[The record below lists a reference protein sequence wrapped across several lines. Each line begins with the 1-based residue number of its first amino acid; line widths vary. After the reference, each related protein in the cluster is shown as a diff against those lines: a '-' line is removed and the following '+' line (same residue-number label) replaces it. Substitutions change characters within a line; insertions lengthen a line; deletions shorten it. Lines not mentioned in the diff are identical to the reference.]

1 MTQRN
6 PWTYFWQKGAKAS
19 FLDDRSRL
27 QTYQMRK
34 FWFERMDE
42 ADVKQPVVDVGT
54 GNGIVVQWLTEYAEE
69 KGKKLD
75 VSGIDSA
82 QINPPNKSLK
92 LSGETDYEQF
102 SLSGNKKVGVFVSH
116 FGIEYGDLDSGLRNL
131 SSQLKRGGSLVAL
144 VHSEESVIYK
154 KSLEVYELI
163 PSVIKQLKKS
173 VSVLQEAL
181 FKQGEGSL
189 PRAAQEAQQRLNQ
202 FARKHQQQSAFHA
215 MNFVPATKH
224 LLQAAAA
231 GKKAESQKIFDD
243 YLANVT
249 EHRARLTTLL
259 KATDSLG
266 EPYDLQRRIEDAG
279 FKQVRIQQVQFPET
293 GVVGNC
299 VQAVKGS

>member
-42 ADVKQPVVDVGT
+42 TDVKQPIVDVGT

-69 KGKKLD
+69 KGKKID

-92 LSGETDYEQF
+92 LSGDTDYEQF

-116 FGIEYGDLDSGLRNL
+116 FGMEYGDLDSGLRNL

-173 VSVLQEAL
+173 VSVLQDAL
-181 FKQGEGSL
+181 LKQRDGSL

-202 FARKHQQQSAFHA
+202 FARRHQQQSAFHA

-231 GKKAESQKIFDD
+231 GKKVESQKIFDD

-266 EPYDLQRRIEDAG
+266 EPADLKKRIEDAG
-279 FKQVRIQQVQFPET
+279 FKQVRVQQVQFPET

>member
-1 MTQRN
+1 M
-6 PWTYFWQKGAKAS
+6 
-19 FLDDRSRL
+19 
-27 QTYQMRK
+27 
-34 FWFERMDE
+34 
-42 ADVKQPVVDVGT
+42 
-54 GNGIVVQWLTEYAEE
+54 
-69 KGKKLD
+69 
-75 VSGIDSA
+75 
-82 QINPPNKSLK
+82 K

-116 FGIEYGDLDSGLRNL
+116 FGIEYGDLDSGLINL

-181 FKQGEGSL
+181 FKQREGSL

-202 FARKHQQQSAFHA
+202 FARRHQQQSAFHA

-231 GKKAESQKIFDD
+231 GKKVESQKIFDD

-266 EPYDLQRRIEDAG
+266 EPADLKKRIEDAG
-279 FKQVRIQQVQFPET
+279 FKQVRVQQVQFPET

>member
-42 ADVKQPVVDVGT
+42 TDVKQPIVDVGT

-75 VSGIDSA
+75 VTGIDSA

-116 FGIEYGDLDSGLRNL
+116 FGIEYGDLDSGLINL

-181 FKQGEGSL
+181 FKQREGSL

-202 FARKHQQQSAFHA
+202 FARRHQQQSAFHA

-231 GKKAESQKIFDD
+231 GKKVESQKIFDD

-266 EPYDLQRRIEDAG
+266 EPADLKKRIEDAG
-279 FKQVRIQQVQFPET
+279 FKQVRVQQVQFPET

>member
-42 ADVKQPVVDVGT
+42 TDLKQPIVDIGT
-54 GNGIVVQWLTEYAEE
+54 GNGIVVQWLSEYAEE

-92 LSGETDYEQF
+92 LSGDTDYEQF
-102 SLSGNKKVGVFVSH
+102 SLSGKKKVGVFVSH
-116 FGIEYGDLDSGLRNL
+116 FGMEYGDLDSGLRNL
-131 SSQLKRGGSLVAL
+131 SLQLKRGGSLVAL

-181 FKQGEGSL
+181 FKQSEGSL
-189 PRAAQEAQQRLNQ
+189 PRAAQEAQQRLNK

-243 YLANVT
+243 YLANIT

-259 KATDSLG
+259 KATDNLG
-266 EPYDLQRRIEDAG
+266 EPADLKKRIEDAG
-279 FKQVRIQQVQFPET
+279 FKQVKVQQVQFPET
-293 GVVGNC
+293 GVVGDC
-299 VQAVKGS
+299 VQAIKGS

>member
-42 ADVKQPVVDVGT
+42 TDVKQPVVDVGT

-102 SLSGNKKVGVFVSH
+102 SLSGKKKVGVFVSH

-266 EPYDLQRRIEDAG
+266 EPSDLKRRIEDVG

-299 VQAVKGS
+299 VQAVKSS